1 MMRGAR
7 ISQRGMTLV
16 EVLVAFAILAGVIV
30 SVMALISQNTRYII
44 TAEERLLAEVL
55 ADNLLTAD
63 LARRASPGEG
73 VEQGEAQIAS
83 YAFVYTRRI
92 ATLNAGVL
100 QIEYS
105 VQRADNPQRLA
116 SAMALRRAR

>member
-1 MMRGAR
+1 MRAHAKR
-7 ISQRGMTLV
+7 QQGMTLV

-63 LARRASPGEG
+63 LAHSASPGEG
-73 VEQGEAQIAS
+73 IEEGEARIAS
-83 YAFVYTRRI
+83 RTFVYQRRVAHI
-92 ATLNAGVL
+92 NAGVV
-100 QIEYS
+100 QIEYTIKPAE
-105 VQRADNPQRLA
+105 RPQELA
-116 SAMALRRAR
+116 SAMALRGE